1 MPKAPQKLRKH
12 YENSDHPYVILK
24 FEDGH
29 EIPVARNQAKA
40 FDAYAGESIKI
51 IAVFEPTASERE
63 LVETR
68 KADDFPD
75 A

>member
-1 MPKAPQKLRKH
+1 MPQPPEKLRKQ
-12 YENSDHPYVILK
+12 YLNTEYPNIVLK

-29 EIPVARNQAKA
+29 EIVVKRGTGKT
-40 FDAYAGESIKI
+40 FDCYAGESVKLL
-51 IAVFEPTASERE
+51 AVYDPDARERE

-68 KADDFPD
+68 KADDFPN